1 MTRRSRQAILDDL
14 TGLLRNFD
22 GHEYSG
28 IIGRCTRFF
37 GDLGVASIDAVVLG
51 EKLEQLYG
59 GKLLGVN
66 PMIRGAELLT
76 VSFDAAFQTC
86 GASVAY
92 VSIPLARS
100 SRITASRSSTV
111 AQRGS

>member
-28 IIGRCTRFF
+28 IIGRGTRFF
-37 GDLGVASIDAVVLG
+37 GDLRLASIDAVVLS

-59 GKLLGVN
+59 RKLPFHQLLADLSR
-66 PMIRGAELLT
+66 RGADDLELGELIDFLDT
-76 VSFDAAFQTC
+76 HLNPPGQE
-86 GASVAY
+86 
-92 VSIPLARS
+92 R
-100 SRITASRSSTV
+100 
-111 AQRGS
+111 